1 MSLTISGIKESIS
14 NGLTMAYNE
23 TGKLNVYSVT
33 WIKPGLNITQTYLQD
48 RRIAVISLFAFC
60 FLSTGIS
67 DYIEGKIV
75 KLNVKSKKLPDN
87 LLLPV
92 NLAIGL
98 GIYFGSLAA
107 FTKLVPLPLSNTQIM
122 AISFA
127 RLLLKV
133 V

>member
-1 MSLTISGIKESIS
+1 
-14 NGLTMAYNE
+14 MAYNE